1 MEDKVKQR
9 IELSGLRQG
18 RVPAVA
24 FAAAATTLALLL
36 VWWWAAFQADPRHAP
51 QLQAASVQ
59 MDGFRV
65 EGNGFRAVGDQPSHS
80 LAGQFRL
87 HADKR
92 YSFSFSVDTAPGA
105 PASVVV
111 DLFGPGYDNP
121 AQERTFATQPGQT
134 SVHWSDT
141 MDVGHDVPEAVSLR
155 IFYDG
160 PPGLLLSDIR
170 VVEVP
175 AWRIWVGHL
184 LMALLLAAGV
194 ALVAAVAD
202 WTRKDDTV
210 PAGCVPWSLLIS
222 LWLGAA
228 LVRFVAA
235 QLLPYWSG
243 DEYVYK
249 MIASGIWAGGGR
261 SGIPLPDQIQH
272 ATNLPNMLYPYL
284 IAPSFMIGDSFY
296 TGVRLINALIVASG
310 LVPTYLMARRLLNGR
325 LSLVVSVAA
334 IALPGVFISAY
345 AVTEVLYFPLY
356 LWACWAGVRWLERPA
371 SIAAPIFFGVWIG
384 LMLNVRLNGI
394 TVLMAALMTW
404 GIVALR
410 DRTLRQFLTR
420 PTWLLAPLSSYL
432 IFKLVTVSLS
442 APTTDGLGMY
452 GNRLGGWQHT
462 IMSDLHGAAGL
473 LLGHLTI
480 LSIPFSLALAAG
492 IALLLPW
499 RNQRTPTPART
510 ATMFLLIATA
520 GAIGMAI
527 VFTVGIS
534 PSDLGGLGRWHS
546 RYYFSSF
553 PLLLIL
559 LFLPRP
565 QREQSAL
572 AWYAYWGVLASVV
585 GAALLFVM
593 VLKLHASPWF
603 GATVDSMEAQWYR
616 FTRWWLVGFVVLVL
630 AIAATREGWFRR
642 TLQLGLLVTWL
653 MVANAGTWH
662 ELSRSPGAFD
672 SRCGALAHELAAHDP
687 GGIAVVASGR
697 RELVDN
703 VFFLPYLPVAMRM
716 LPDGGVVDGRTL
728 ASARYVLA
736 DERIQVTHA
745 TRLPGTGTCSIYK
758 VD

>member
-1 MEDKVKQR
+1 MEDTVNQATEAR
-9 IELSGLRQG
+9 DWRGLRAH
-18 RVPAVA
+18 PVA
-24 FAAAATTLALLL
+24 LAAAAALLALLL
-36 VWWWAAFQADPRHAP
+36 VWWWNAFQANPAHAP
-51 QLQAASVQ
+51 QLQADSVQ
-59 MDGFRV
+59 VDGFSV
-65 EGNGFRAVGDQPSHS
+65 EGKRFRATGEP
-80 LAGQFRL
+80 GL
-87 HADKR
+87 HMLSGEFKLRPDKR
-92 YSFSFSVDTAPGA
+92 YAFSFSVDTAPGA
-105 PASVVV
+105 PAKVVV

-121 AQERTFATQPGQT
+121 AQERTFSTQPGQT

-141 MDVGHDVPEAVSLR
+141 MDVGHAVPDQVSLR
-155 IFYDG
+155 VFYDG
-160 PPGLLLSDIR
+160 PPGLLLSNIR
-170 VVEVP
+170 VVEIP
-175 AWRIWVGHL
+175 TWRIWVGHFL
-184 LMALLLAAGV
+184 LALLLVTGV

-202 WTRKDDTV
+202 WTRNDRSPSADQ
-210 PAGCVPWSLLIS
+210 APWALLS
-222 LWLGAA
+222 ALWLAAA

-296 TGVRLINALIVASG
+296 TGMRLINALIVTAG
-310 LVPTYLMARRLLNGR
+310 LFPTYLIARRFLGER
-325 LSLVVSVAA
+325 LSLLVAVA
-334 IALPGVFISAY
+334 GIAVPGVFISAY

-356 LWACWAGVRWLERPA
+356 LWACWAGLRCLERPQ
-371 SIAAPIFFGVWIG
+371 SIAAPIFFGAWIG

-394 TVLMAALMTW
+394 TVLMAVLLTW
-404 GIVALR
+404 GLVALR

-420 PTWLLAPLSSYL
+420 PTWLLAPVASFLV
-432 IFKLVTVSLS
+432 FKLVTVSLS

-462 IMSDLHGAAGL
+462 IMSDLRGAAAL

-480 LSIPFSLALAAG
+480 LAIPFSLALAAG
-492 IALLLPW
+492 VGALLPW
-499 RNQRTPTPART
+499 RNQRNPAQVRT
-510 ATMFLLIATA
+510 ATLYLLVATA

-527 VFTVGIS
+527 VFTIGIS

-546 RYYFSSF
+546 RYYFASF
-553 PLLLIL
+553 PLLLVL

-572 AWYAYWGVLASVV
+572 AWYGYWSVLLAVV
-585 GAALLFVM
+585 GAAALFVM
-593 VLKLHASPWF
+593 VLKLNASPWF

-616 FTRWWLVGFVVLVL
+616 FTRWWLVGFALVVL
-630 AIAATREGWFRR
+630 AIAVAREGWLRR
-642 TLQLGLLVTWL
+642 TLQLGLLATWL
-653 MVANAGTWH
+653 MVANAGTWR
-662 ELSRSPGAFD
+662 ELSHSPGAFD
-672 SRCGALAHELAAHDP
+672 ARCGALAHEMVAHDP

-703 VFFLPYLPVAMRM
+703 AFFLPYLPVAMRV
-716 LPDGGVVDGRTL
+716 LPDGGEVDGRTL
-728 ASARYVLA
+728 ESARYVLA
-736 DERIQVTHA
+736 DERVQVTHA

-758 VD
+758 VE